1 MKSLKEYGKRKSG
14 LEFRA
19 KLPQGRPQVLGENKS
34 MNWLV
39 KIIFLFFAIV
49 LLSVVL
55 LLSLLGLLLG
65 LLRWLITGQKPQMA
79 VIFSTY
85 RQWQKQ
91 AAQQMRGRRS
101 DEDIIEA
108 EVREVPSVRLE
119 DKP

>member
-1 MKSLKEYGKRKSG
+1 
-14 LEFRA
+14 
-19 KLPQGRPQVLGENKS
+19 

-39 KIIFLFFAIV
+39 KIFFLLIAIM

-55 LLSLLGLLLG
+55 VFSLLGLLVG
-65 LLRWLITGQKPQMA
+65 LLRWLITGQKPQVA

-91 AAQQMRGRRS
+91 AAQHMRGRRS

-108 EVREVPSVRLE
+108 EVREIPTTRLE
-119 DKP
+119 DKR

>member
-1 MKSLKEYGKRKSG
+1 
-14 LEFRA
+14 
-19 KLPQGRPQVLGENKS
+19 

-39 KIIFLFFAIV
+39 KIIFLLIAIV
-49 LLSVVL
+49 LLAVVL
-55 LLSLLGLLLG
+55 LFSVVGLLMG

-91 AAQQMRGRRS
+91 AAQQMRSRRS

-108 EVREVPSVRLE
+108 EVREVPPTQIE
-119 DKP
+119 DKR